1 MTPESYEPDAVA
13 AVRKWYAETG
23 RSAYVCGPLLPPSSA
38 TAKAKEQQQSKQA
51 TEISAFLDTT
61 LKTSGETM
69 YVISK
74 PSQLMGHADIRDP

>member
-61 LKTSGETM
+61 LKTSGEKSLL
-69 YVISK
+69 YVRH
-74 PSQLMGHADIRDP
+74 Q